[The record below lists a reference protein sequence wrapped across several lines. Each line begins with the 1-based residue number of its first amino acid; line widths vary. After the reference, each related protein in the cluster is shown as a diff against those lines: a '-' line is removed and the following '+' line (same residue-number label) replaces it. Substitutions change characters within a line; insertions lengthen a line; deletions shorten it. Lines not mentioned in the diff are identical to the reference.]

1 MTQFNNFNKAT
12 LQALRAEMQAVL
24 EKYCI
29 DSSLEFEVGNMQFF
43 STEVEIKVKAKVLG
57 AAKTRS
63 DMTLESLAKY
73 LGIKIRNKNGDRLI
87 EYRSRNWKLPFIYE
101 AADGTLYKC
110 NEASAKIR
118 FAA

>member
-1 MTQFNNFNKAT
+1 MTEFKGFNKT
-12 LQALRAEMQAVL
+12 HLYALRAEMQAVL

-29 DSSLEFEVGNMQFF
+29 DSSLEFEVGNMEFF

-57 AAKTRS
+57 AKTRS
-63 DMTLESLAKY
+63 DMTLESLTKY
-73 LGIKIRNKNGDRLI
+73 LGIKLRNKNGDRLI

-101 AADGTLYKC
+101 AADGTIYKC